1 MLKLQIKE
9 YCHDCD
15 FFDPE
20 LEERAAYFYGKKV
33 YMEDRLIV
41 CANKRSCDKIENYLR
56 VSNKPPNRP

>member
-20 LEERAAYFYGKKV
+20 LEEPVAYFDGKKV
-33 YMEDRLIV
+33 YMEDRLVV
-41 CANKRSCDKIENYLR
+41 CAHQHSCDKIEEYLR
-56 VSNKPPNRP
+56 ISNKPPNRL